1 MAKFKCFGNRSDKA
15 TILEEKNRNLAKKI
29 ASEGIVLLKNEGVLP
44 LKNKKVA
51 LYGNGARMT
60 IKGGTGSGDVRERY
74 SVNIE
79 NGLKN
84 LGCKILTNTWLDR
97 FDNDFN
103 KKQNEF
109 KERIENEIKKF
120 NVFQTMKMF
129 IYIGEQHLDYPLA
142 FKIEEEELIKDTD
155 TCIYVI
161 SRQAGE
167 GKDREIKKGDFLLTD
182 DEIYN
187 INLCAKTYKN
197 FVLLI
202 NSGSSLDITDIA
214 LNENVKA
221 IMYVS
226 LGGEE
231 GGNAIA
237 DALYGN
243 ITPSGKL
250 SFTWG
255 KRYEDYPSFD
265 HFSYLREDK
274 SFDEYKEG
282 LFVGYKHFNAKNIK
296 PLYPFGYG
304 LSYADFQI
312 EYSSIQSEN
321 SLVNIHFN
329 VKNNSKEYSG
339 KEVVQIYLRKPI
351 NKLINPK
358 YELVAFEKTKL
369 LSPGEDEQIVLN
381 FDLKDFA
388 IYDEEAG
395 EYKLE
400 GGEYS
405 LYYGNSSQNLNYIA
419 KITLEK
425 TLIVKKVKNL
435 KTETKIIEDI
445 YNFDLKEQSN
455 VNVDNVFI
463 TKITPEINEDGA
475 IEQGKYTKL
484 IKKLSDKDLCKLVF
498 GGGYGGKYFNRVPG
512 SCGRTTSDLVKKGIP
527 NLTLCDGPAG
537 LNLIQ
542 KIAYTK
548 NGGTRYID
556 ELPKDWQWG
565 WIKKYGKFFITKS
578 KKVTRVYNFCTAFPC
593 ETMLACT
600 FNKDLAFEE
609 GKAIA
614 EEMEVFGLCYW
625 LAPGVN
631 IQRNPLCGRNF
642 EYYSEDSLVSAV
654 FGAYVTK
661 GVQTTKGGYGVTIK
675 HFCCNNEENYRTKVD
690 VKINERALREVY
702 LRVYERIIKWANP
715 KSIMASYNQ
724 VDGTYVVNSKKLLK
738 DYLRDELHYSGLVM
752 SDWNA
757 TDSCSH
763 FEALKNGNNL
773 IMPGNKKLI
782 KSIYKGLK
790 EGKITRGV
798 LIENAYYVLDAIFNS
813 EINKNFKEDL

>member
-44 LKNKKVA
+44 LKNKKIA

-84 LGCKILTNTWLDR
+84 LGCEILTNTWLDR

-187 INLCAKTYKN
+187 INLCSKTYKN

-282 LFVGYKHFNAKNIK
+282 LFVGYKHFHAKNIK

-321 SLVNIHFN
+321 SLVNIRFN

-358 YELVAFEKTKL
+358 YELVVFEKTKL
-369 LSPGEDEQIVLN
+369 LSPGEDEQIILN
-381 FDLKDFA
+381 F
-388 IYDEEAG
+388 
-395 EYKLE
+395 
-400 GGEYS
+400 
-405 LYYGNSSQNLNYIA
+405 
-419 KITLEK
+419 
-425 TLIVKKVKNL
+425 
-435 KTETKIIEDI
+435 
-445 YNFDLKEQSN
+445 
-455 VNVDNVFI
+455 
-463 TKITPEINEDGA
+463 
-475 IEQGKYTKL
+475 
-484 IKKLSDKDLCKLVF
+484 
-498 GGGYGGKYFNRVPG
+498 
-512 SCGRTTSDLVKKGIP
+512 
-527 NLTLCDGPAG
+527 
-537 LNLIQ
+537 
-542 KIAYTK
+542 
-548 NGGTRYID
+548 
-556 ELPKDWQWG
+556 
-565 WIKKYGKFFITKS
+565 
-578 KKVTRVYNFCTAFPC
+578 
-593 ETMLACT
+593 
-600 FNKDLAFEE
+600 
-609 GKAIA
+609 
-614 EEMEVFGLCYW
+614 
-625 LAPGVN
+625 
-631 IQRNPLCGRNF
+631 
-642 EYYSEDSLVSAV
+642 
-654 FGAYVTK
+654 
-661 GVQTTKGGYGVTIK
+661 
-675 HFCCNNEENYRTKVD
+675 
-690 VKINERALREVY
+690 
-702 LRVYERIIKWANP
+702 
-715 KSIMASYNQ
+715 
-724 VDGTYVVNSKKLLK
+724 
-738 DYLRDELHYSGLVM
+738 
-752 SDWNA
+752 
-757 TDSCSH
+757 
-763 FEALKNGNNL
+763 
-773 IMPGNKKLI
+773 
-782 KSIYKGLK
+782 
-790 EGKITRGV
+790 
-798 LIENAYYVLDAIFNS
+798 
-813 EINKNFKEDL
+813 

>member
-1 MAKFKCFGNRSDKA
+1 MAKFRCFGNRNDEITS
-15 TILEEKNRNLAKKI
+15 LEIKNRELAKKI
-29 ASEGIVLLKNEGVLP
+29 ASEGLVLLKNDGVLP
-44 LKNKKVA
+44 LKNKKIA

-79 NGLKN
+79 TGLKN
-84 LGCKILTNTWLDR
+84 LGCEILTNTWLDR
-97 FDNDFN
+97 FDDDFN

-109 KERIENEIKKF
+109 KERIENEIKKY

-187 INLCAKTYKN
+187 INLCSKTYRN

-255 KRYEDYPSFD
+255 KRYEDYPSFN

-282 LFVGYKHFNAKNIK
+282 LFVGYKHFHAKNIK
-296 PLYPFGYG
+296 PLFPFGFG
-304 LSYADFQI
+304 LSYADFKI
-312 EYSSIQSEN
+312 DYSSIRVED
-321 SLVNIHFN
+321 SLIKTTFK
-329 VKNNSKEYSG
+329 VKNISNEFSG
-339 KEVVQIYLRKPI
+339 KEVVELYLRKPI

-358 YELVAFEKTKL
+358 YELVAFEKSKSL
-369 LSPGEDEQIVLN
+369 LPNEEQDLVLS

-388 IYDEEAG
+388 IYDEEKE

-400 GGEYS
+400 SGEYK
-405 LYYGNSSQNLNYIA
+405 LYYGNSAQNLNYFA
-419 KITLEK
+419 KINIEK
-425 TLIVKKVKNL
+425 TLLVRKVKNIKMQYSVSEDSYSFEAKEQGSIDVDNIL
-435 KTETKIIEDI
+435 VTKI
-445 YNFDLKEQSN
+445 S
-455 VNVDNVFI
+455 
-463 TKITPEINEDGA
+463 PETDC
-475 IEQGKYTKL
+475 IEQKDQHKYLQL
-484 IKKLSDKDLCKLVF
+484 IKKLSDKDLCKLVV

-537 LNLIQ
+537 LNLVQ
-542 KIAYTK
+542 KIAYK
-548 NGGTRYID
+548 KSGGTRYID

-614 EEMEVFGLCYW
+614 EEMETFGLCYW

-642 EYYSEDSLVSAV
+642 EYYSEDSLVSAI
-654 FGAYVTK
+654 FGAYITK

-738 DYLRDELHYSGLVM
+738 DYLRDELHYTGLVM

-757 TDSCSH
+757 TDNCSH
-763 FEALKNGNNL
+763 LEALKSGNNL

-782 KSIYKGLK
+782 KSLYKSLK

-798 LIENAYYVLDAIFNS
+798 LIENAYYVLDAIFDS